1 VAPSH
6 HTLTSPPLSLR
17 HEFVRK
23 ALHLSAAVFPVAY
36 SLGAQRN
43 TLEMFLAIIS
53 AFAILTEALRRAN
66 ATVGTA
72 FERAFDSLIRQHERR
87 SITGATWLAVS
98 CLVAVVVLSRSAAI
112 AALWCAAV
120 GDPVATIAGRVW
132 STSGAAKSGENGG
145 KTIVGTLACAAASF
159 VGVWMLAGYSPAT
172 AAVIAAGAAA
182 AEAMPTRIDDNVRV
196 TSAAGVIAQLLA

>member
-6 HTLTSPPLSLR
+6 HTLTSSPLSLR

-66 ATVGTA
+66 ATVKAA
-72 FERAFDSLIRQHERR
+72 FERAFGSLIRQHERR
-87 SITGATWLAVS
+87 SITGATWLAFS

-132 STSGAAKSGENGG
+132 STSGAAKSGERGG
-145 KTIVGTLACAAASF
+145 KTVVGSLACAAASF
-159 VGVWMLAGYSPAT
+159 VGVWMLAGYSPAI

-196 TSAAGVIAQLLA
+196 TSVAGAIAQLLA